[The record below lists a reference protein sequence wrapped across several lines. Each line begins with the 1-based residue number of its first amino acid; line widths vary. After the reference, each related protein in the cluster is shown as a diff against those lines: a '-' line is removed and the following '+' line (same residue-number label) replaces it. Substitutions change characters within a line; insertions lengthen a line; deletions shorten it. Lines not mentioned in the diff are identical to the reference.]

1 MISYVNMPHFI
12 FYPIIIFLGLLF
24 VLCSLFYGTY
34 IYIHCI
40 KQAVISGSFDPSN
53 AREGYSG
60 LGVAVVQQN
69 NPIRNPDYLD
79 PLNSCK
85 ADYEEIAYQDSN
97 ETSCS

>member
-1 MISYVNMPHFI
+1 M
-12 FYPIIIFLGLLF
+12 LF
-24 VLCSLFYGTY
+24 VLCSLFVGTY
-34 IYIHCI
+34 LYKHCI
-40 KQAVISGSFDPSN
+40 KQAVISEQKENFDPPN

-85 ADYEEIAYQDSN
+85 ADYEEIAY
-97 ETSCS
+97 